1 MKQELL
7 AKELSKYQIEHLKVI
22 AKYNNLHTKINLG
35 LKKAELVKS
44 IAKHLDYDESSRK
57 FKIRPNVDDF
67 GDTIDPSQFQSF
79 VPTKV
84 DFYHTLVHHFGTS
97 QDKQTHQLWTDLR
110 KKRPSAVL
118 QAMGRNTPLE
128 LISEDKIKENVKNE
142 EKQELISSTTTSSY
156 VRPEENK
163 SIGKTDEV
171 SQLIKPA
178 NVDLV
183 SQIDTSTYDVDNP
196 YGYESSEYEGDS
208 GYDSDYIYQ
217 ERVRIENSDVNKRND
232 MRREKERKDEER
244 EEERERE
251 IKRKEKELY
260 EERERQRKLLY
271 EGDSDS
277 DSDVV
282 EFEEIT
288 DEDSDE
294 EEERKKQ
301 EPSEIGK
308 EILTIRNL
316 ERNLPS
322 TEEREDIMENDPRMV
337 ERFDENVN
345 KKKIELQE
353 LKKNINE
360 RMKKYKWGKNMN
372 NVKTKKQRENLI
384 AKLKYKI
391 DVYEGRVESNDM
403 SDLTRDDAEDIMN
416 ETELR
421 KEDNKIFSFYQQ
433 IELLEYLE
441 MKDKLL
447 SVDSNMLFSPIPQY
461 LKQFEKN
468 YQESESESEE
478 ERERES
484 ESESD

>member
-1 MKQELL
+1 MKQEVL

-118 QAMGRNTPLE
+118 QAMGRNTGLQ
-128 LISEDKIKENVKNE
+128 LISEDKIKENVRNE
-142 EKQELISSTTTSSY
+142 EKQDLISSTTTSSY

-183 SQIDTSTYDVDNP
+183 SQIDTSTYDVNNP
-196 YGYESSEYEGDS
+196 YGYESSEYEDE
-208 GYDSDYIYQ
+208 YDSDDRYKGS
-217 ERVRIENSDVNKRND
+217 VRIDSDVNKRND
-232 MRREKERKDEER
+232 MRREIQRKDKER
-244 EEERERE
+244 EEER
-251 IKRKEKELY
+251 KRKETELD
-260 EERERQRKLLY
+260 EERKRQRKIQDERERKEYQEYLDNK
-271 EGDSDS
+271 ESESDS
-277 DSDVV
+277 DSDEVKI
-282 EFEEIT
+282 EFIT
-288 DEDSDE
+288 DDDSDE

-308 EILTIRNL
+308 EILTIRDL

-322 TEEREDIMENDPRMV
+322 TEEREDI
-337 ERFDENVN
+337 
-345 KKKIELQE
+345 
-353 LKKNINE
+353 
-360 RMKKYKWGKNMN
+360 
-372 NVKTKKQRENLI
+372 
-384 AKLKYKI
+384 KLK
-391 DVYEGRVESNDM
+391 M
-403 SDLTRDDAEDIMN
+403 
-416 ETELR
+416 
-421 KEDNKIFSFYQQ
+421 
-433 IELLEYLE
+433 
-441 MKDKLL
+441 
-447 SVDSNMLFSPIPQY
+447 
-461 LKQFEKN
+461 
-468 YQESESESEE
+468 
-478 ERERES
+478 
-484 ESESD
+484 

>member
-1 MKQELL
+1 M
-7 AKELSKYQIEHLKVI
+7 
-22 AKYNNLHTKINLG
+22 N
-35 LKKAELVKS
+35 
-44 IAKHLDYDESSRK
+44 
-57 FKIRPNVDDF
+57 
-67 GDTIDPSQFQSF
+67 
-79 VPTKV
+79 
-84 DFYHTLVHHFGTS
+84 
-97 QDKQTHQLWTDLR
+97 
-110 KKRPSAVL
+110 
-118 QAMGRNTPLE
+118 
-128 LISEDKIKENVKNE
+128 
-142 EKQELISSTTTSSY
+142 
-156 VRPEENK
+156 
-163 SIGKTDEV
+163 
-171 SQLIKPA
+171 
-178 NVDLV
+178 
-183 SQIDTSTYDVDNP
+183 NP
-196 YGYESSEYEGDS
+196 YGYEPSEYDGDS
-208 GYDSDYIYQ
+208 GYDSDYIYH
-217 ERVRIENSDVNKRND
+217 ERVRREDSDVNKRND
-232 MRREKERKDEER
+232 MRREIQEKDEKR
-244 EEERERE
+244 EEERVERV
-251 IKRKEKELY
+251 KKKEKELY

-282 EFEEIT
+282 EIEEIT

-308 EILTIRNL
+308 EILTIRDL

-322 TEEREDIMENDPRMV
+322 PEEREDIMEIDPSMV
-337 ERFDENVN
+337 ERFDEYVN

-353 LKKNINE
+353 LKKNMNE

-384 AKLKYKI
+384 AQLKYKI
-391 DVYEGRVESNDM
+391 DVYEGRFESNDM
-403 SDLTRDDAEDIMN
+403 GDLTRDDAEDIMN

-478 ERERES
+478 ESES
-484 ESESD
+484 ETTESESD